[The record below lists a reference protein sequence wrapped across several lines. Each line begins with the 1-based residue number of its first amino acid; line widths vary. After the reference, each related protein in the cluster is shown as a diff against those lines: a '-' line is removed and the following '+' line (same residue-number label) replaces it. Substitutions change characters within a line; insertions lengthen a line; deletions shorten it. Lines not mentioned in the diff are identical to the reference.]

1 MARST
6 GEERFKSDSKRQ
18 FAVLLFALG
27 MWATFQSL
35 ANVSSIANSGLPLAG
50 LISGSIAIAPSAV
63 PSASQFVPIGE
74 FVQGGDLWHYSAIDT
89 LPLIKWLEGDPN
101 EAFFHHDHL
110 LSQRDCEELKL
121 FIDDNE
127 GKSAT
132 SCRHC
137 HLCSDDIAV
146 NTKYETKLKIT
157 ASELKSLIG
166 FEAVKSLVDF
176 YSEHTGGAPVNS
188 IILRRLRANSQH
200 VPYHLDVHNY
210 ILQVPLNDV
219 YTGGKLVLLN
229 ENGTF
234 YPSREVGSATL
245 MDASR
250 LVHGVS
256 KLTSGV
262 RYGMYLLNDPT
273 LPQRCILTQE
283 LNEAVLMA
291 GNETE
296 SVLCDQDLTL
306 ARSVV
311 GFEYHNIF
319 S

>member
-1 MARST
+1 M
-6 GEERFKSDSKRQ
+6 
-18 FAVLLFALG
+18 
-27 MWATFQSL
+27 
-35 ANVSSIANSGLPLAG
+35 
-50 LISGSIAIAPSAV
+50 
-63 PSASQFVPIGE
+63 
-74 FVQGGDLWHYSAIDT
+74 
-89 LPLIKWLEGDPN
+89 PLIKWLEGDPN

-110 LSQRDCEELKL
+110 LSQRNCEKLKL

>member
-1 MARST
+1 MLQISTQSLYSSSFDHVYLLETFMARST

-27 MWATFQSL
+27 MCATFQSL

-89 LPLIKWLEGDPN
+89 LPLSNGWKVILMKP
-101 EAFFHHDHL
+101 FFIMTTCYN
-110 LSQRDCEELKL
+110 Q
-121 FIDDNE
+121 

-146 NTKYETKLKIT
+146 NTKHETKLKIT

-176 YSEHTGGAPVNS
+176 YSEHTEG
-188 IILRRLRANSQH
+188 
-200 VPYHLDVHNY
+200 
-210 ILQVPLNDV
+210 
-219 YTGGKLVLLN
+219 
-229 ENGTF
+229 
-234 YPSREVGSATL
+234 
-245 MDASR
+245 
-250 LVHGVS
+250 
-256 KLTSGV
+256 
-262 RYGMYLLNDPT
+262 
-273 LPQRCILTQE
+273 
-283 LNEAVLMA
+283 
-291 GNETE
+291 
-296 SVLCDQDLTL
+296 
-306 ARSVV
+306 
-311 GFEYHNIF
+311 
-319 S
+319 